1 MRLKSKKLEIIGFGR
16 IGRMVAEKAQSF
28 GLDVLSFDPMIE
40 SDFMNQLGV
49 KKVEL
54 DDLLAESHFV
64 TLHSPLIPA
73 TENMFGNEQ
82 FKMMRNDAFLINC
95 ARGGLI
101 DEDALHEALN
111 SQNIAG
117 AGVDVLVDI
126 KPDTNHR
133 LIKNQNVIVTPH
145 TAFFSQEAVLEL
157 EERAA
162 GQVGNVLLGKIP
174 ENIVNVGLLKA
185 DNLRADIK

>member
-1 MRLKSKKLEIIGFGR
+1 
-16 IGRMVAEKAQSF
+16 
-28 GLDVLSFDPMIE
+28 
-40 SDFMNQLGV
+40 
-49 KKVEL
+49 
-54 DDLLAESHFV
+54 
-64 TLHSPLIPA
+64 
-73 TENMFGNEQ
+73 MFGNEQ

-111 SQNIAG
+111 SQTIAG

-157 EERAA
+157 EQRAA
-162 GQVGNVLLGKIP
+162 GQVGNVLVGKIP
-174 ENIVNVGLLKA
+174 ENIVNIGFLEA
-185 DNLRADIK
+185 DNLRAKIK